1 MKVSAVSLARPGS
14 GWAKQ
19 AGAIEDC
26 SIHGSVVLG
35 ETADIFRIAY
45 DPCYDISGSGSI
57 AYLID
62 YAVSAYMSCGPPGVC
77 DNPGHDTFG
86 ADDLSGYTCGACSN
100 RYFGAY
106 NLDRSPLY
114 EAIATWDPI
123 GKAQ

>member
-1 MKVSAVSLARPGS
+1 MDACCVFSTTTTMKASAVSLARPGS

-45 DPCYDISGSGSI
+45 DPCYDIAGSGSI

-62 YAVSAYMSCGPPGVC
+62 YVVSAYMSCGPPGVC
-77 DNPGHDTFG
+77 DTPGMILFG
-86 ADDLSGYTCGACSN
+86 
-100 RYFGAY
+100 
-106 NLDRSPLY
+106 PM
-114 EAIATWDPI
+114 I
-123 GKAQ
+123 